1 MVFEPVC
8 SASPYVRACVQ
19 VCVCVHMRVWMC
31 VGVQNTASFS
41 YVFTDL
47 CFATFFFPPLPSQ
60 FFFLPDPEFLC
71 QLTARFFCFLLLLET
86 NKT

>member
-1 MVFEPVC
+1 MG
-8 SASPYVRACVQ
+8 
-19 VCVCVHMRVWMC
+19 VCVW
-31 VGVQNTASFS
+31 NTALFS